1 MNKIKQYIGIVPR
14 VKRTAKGEARP
25 TLVAIMRDGVIVGE
39 IKLETAQDELDFVY
53 KRFPISW
60 RKATPADD
68 LTKFKP
74 YHIRYRKPAD
84 NEDVSVWPKKFTERT
99 TKDEVIGVPDKVP
112 TDYIG
117 LKNGDVVAMC
127 LGGSGDNFAFA
138 LSRRGEKIGAQVW
151 RIPSFALKEL
161 RGSSTNKDYEHKLL
175 VVGGVFNPVTI
186 YHQKDNDHK
195 LLAMS
200 AKDYA
205 DKFYP
210 VIVRDRVT
218 IKVRETLRVR
228 TDAMKARI
236 ACEQRLRQ
244 RVEGE
249 IFCSDEGLYPE
260 GGLEKEFAARKATDA
275 ILLNL
280 LSEEDDAL
288 RKMTKAVEATEV
300 YSKLLIKVVGLGPAI
315 VARIISAIQ
324 DIRRFEK
331 SSQLKTYMGAHVMPD
346 GRFPRRRNNEVA
358 NWQPDARQALY
369 LLAAQFN
376 RRPGT
381 EWGDYLRQM
390 KAGYRLRHPE
400 KIQVEVPDPDN
411 HGKTKKVWRY
421 TDAHIHNMGTWRTIS
436 RFVEWLHAAW
446 WRLEREAK
454 TEVTPPATTSAK

>member
-1 MNKIKQYIGIVPR
+1 MQMNKIKRYIGIVPR

-60 RKATPADD
+60 RKATPTDD
-68 LTKFKP
+68 LTKFRP

-99 TKDEVIGVPDKVP
+99 AKDEVIGVPDKVP

-127 LGGSGDNFAFA
+127 LGGSGDNFAFS
-138 LSRRGEKIGAQVW
+138 LSRRGEKIGARVW
-151 RIPSFALKEL
+151 RIPSFVLKAERDKGRYRQFEPGEEWAFEL
-161 RGSSTNKDYEHKLL
+161 DKA
-175 VVGGVFNPVTI
+175 
-186 YHQKDNDHK
+186 NDHK
-195 LLAMS
+195 LLVLL
-200 AKDYA
+200 AKRQA

-210 VIVRDRVT
+210 VIVRDRAT

-280 LSEEDDAL
+280 SSEEDDAL

-315 VARIISAIQ
+315 VARVISAIQ

-331 SSQLKTYMGAHVMPD
+331 SSQLKKYMGAHVMPD

-381 EWGDYLRQM
+381 EWGDYLRKM
-390 KAGYRLRHPE
+390 KTEYRLRHPE
-400 KIQVEVPDPDN
+400 KIQVEVPDADN

-454 TEVTPPATTSAK
+454 VEVAPSATTPAK